1 MKNTF
6 TFLIILLVCSCGD
19 LETVV
24 ELDVP
29 DHEPVLVL
37 NSSINNQ
44 SEIKLFISHSIDA
57 FGDMVPSCISDANV
71 LLFENEIFVDS
82 LFPDFQD
89 PSYFSFIKDRVEDS
103 ILVYY
108 YKSDII
114 PSLNNSYNLEVNHP
128 VYPSVSASTRVP
140 IGVDINLLQTT
151 DSEFIKFN
159 FYDEPSQT
167 NYYELK
173 VYVEGTKEYNGEIV
187 TYRERLEFGSNDLS
201 FPGDIPFDGYTFY
214 GRKVI
219 FDDALFNGTQKQI
232 SIEIVDE
239 EYIPN
244 STDSIY
250 FEFTE
255 LSTEAYNYYS
265 SRNSQIEDGAVGI
278 FGGEVI
284 PVYSNV
290 ENGLG
295 VFISFNT
302 QNIYLD

>member
-6 TFLIILLVCSCGD
+6 TFLIILLVCSCVD
-19 LETVV
+19 LETEV

-37 NSSINNQ
+37 NSNSNNQ